1 MTAKG
6 VVIYSTTGLSDGWVS
21 FQWCLNDIMA
31 IEKDNIEII
40 YNCKWHTLRHKIIHA
55 LGQSI
60 KWIQC
65 R

>member
-1 MTAKG
+1 MVIRVQKVMTAKG

-40 YNCKWHTLRHKIIHA
+40 YNCKWYTYI
-55 LGQSI
+55 
-60 KWIQC
+60 C
-65 R
+65 NT